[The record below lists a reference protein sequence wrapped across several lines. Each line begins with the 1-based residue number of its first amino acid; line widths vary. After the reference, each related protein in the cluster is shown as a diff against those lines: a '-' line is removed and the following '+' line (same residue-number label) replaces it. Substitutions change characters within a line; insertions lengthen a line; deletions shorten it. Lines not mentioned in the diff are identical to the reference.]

1 MPTLTTS
8 QSHTIEITALQ
19 GKAIASL
26 LSLSSGADD
35 CSAEDITH
43 AAYAL
48 ECLFNDILAALESG
62 RETTIPAVVD

>member
-26 LSLSSGADD
+26 LGVSSGAED
-35 CSAEDITH
+35 CSAEDVTH

-48 ECLFNDILAALESG
+48 ECLFQEILKALED
-62 RETTIPAVVD
+62 RL